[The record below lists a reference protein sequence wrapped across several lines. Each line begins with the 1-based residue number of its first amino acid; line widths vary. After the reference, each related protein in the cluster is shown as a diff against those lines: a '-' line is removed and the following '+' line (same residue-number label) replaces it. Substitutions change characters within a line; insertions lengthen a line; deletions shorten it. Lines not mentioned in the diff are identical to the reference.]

1 MTGRDHIVG
10 QRRTPVDMRPHA
22 CRRSVDDQL
31 VCSEDAGVD
40 ILVCDISSRAVARDN
55 KAGYSRLGQYVS
67 YRMCRTSASKD
78 QCAVYAALCEQRGQ
92 GRAYALD
99 VGVVSAQMP
108 VADAYA
114 VDGADGGRLVVG
126 RIEIGYDRLL
136 VGYGNVEP
144 AQAVDGRY
152 KILQCRYVGQFV
164 QIIACV
170 VDTLGGEFFFEI
182 TL

>member
-1 MTGRDHIVG
+1 
-10 QRRTPVDMRPHA
+10 
-22 CRRSVDDQL
+22 
-31 VCSEDAGVD
+31 
-40 ILVCDISSRAVARDN
+40 
-55 KAGYSRLGQYVS
+55 
-67 YRMCRTSASKD
+67 
-78 QCAVYAALCEQRGQ
+78 
-92 GRAYALD
+92 
-99 VGVVSAQMP
+99 MP

-114 VDGADGGRLVVG
+114 VDGTDGGRLVVG

-170 VDTLGGEFFFEI
+170 ADTLGGEFFFEI
-182 TL
+182 TLRERMSERSPYKPEASHVRSAVCSVSALVSVGLSAGTTIRLWAGWASDSLPLSPMI